1 MFYCAMSLKKKKNK
15 TLTARSDVSEK
26 IFFFSRVCL
35 IIIEIFNILESFCN
49 FHYLLKFFIPF
60 SKKTFFSLKII
71 EISAKYNTIEIRI
84 IHIIGD
90 NSIQNKY
97 NNKIIGK

>member
-1 MFYCAMSLKKKKNK
+1 
-15 TLTARSDVSEK
+15 
-26 IFFFSRVCL
+26 
-35 IIIEIFNILESFCN
+35 
-49 FHYLLKFFIPF
+49 
-60 SKKTFFSLKII
+60 LKII

>member
-1 MFYCAMSLKKKKNK
+1 MIFYSAIQLKKKRFSLSFKK
-15 TLTARSDVSEK
+15 FYS
-26 IFFFSRVCL
+26 IFK
-35 IIIEIFNILESFCN
+35 EN
-49 FHYLLKFFIPF
+49 
-60 SKKTFFSLKII
+60 FFSLKII

>member
-1 MFYCAMSLKKKKNK
+1 LKEN
-15 TLTARSDVSEK
+15 
-26 IFFFSRVCL
+26 
-35 IIIEIFNILESFCN
+35 
-49 FHYLLKFFIPF
+49 
-60 SKKTFFSLKII
+60 FFSLKIE

-84 IHIIGD
+84 IYIIGD

>member
-1 MFYCAMSLKKKKNK
+1 MIFHSAIQLKKKRIR
-15 TLTARSDVSEK
+15 LS
-26 IFFFSRVCL
+26 
-35 IIIEIFNILESFCN
+35 
-49 FHYLLKFFIPF
+49 LLKFLFHF
-60 SKKTFFSLKII
+60 QRNSFSLKIL

-84 IHIIGD
+84 IYIIGN

>member
-1 MFYCAMSLKKKKNK
+1 MIFYSAIQLKKKRFSLSFKNFY
-15 TLTARSDVSEK
+15 S
-26 IFFFSRVCL
+26 IFK
-35 IIIEIFNILESFCN
+35 EN
-49 FHYLLKFFIPF
+49 
-60 SKKTFFSLKII
+60 FFSLKII

-84 IHIIGD
+84 IYIIGD

>member
-1 MFYCAMSLKKKKNK
+1 
-15 TLTARSDVSEK
+15 
-26 IFFFSRVCL
+26 VCL
-35 IIIEIFNILESFCN
+35 FIIEIFKINESFCN
-49 FHYLLKFFIPF
+49 FHYLLKFFIP
-60 SKKTFFSLKII
+60 FSLKII